1 MGSLYLSVERRHK
14 PYPPPFSEGSLV
26 NTFKY
31 KEAVRLQTPF
41 YFSVSSFD
49 NASARLPISQW
60 TVSIAALGT
69 GDPHF
74 SCYSEMGQDEP
85 FWNMDLP
92 QASDLSTLYKHFV
105 HYFLHAER

>member
-49 NASARLPISQW
+49 YILSAFSVRLYFISGAFR
-60 TVSIAALGT
+60 VS
-69 GDPHF
+69 
-74 SCYSEMGQDEP
+74 
-85 FWNMDLP
+85 
-92 QASDLSTLYKHFV
+92 V
-105 HYFLHAER
+105 HMS